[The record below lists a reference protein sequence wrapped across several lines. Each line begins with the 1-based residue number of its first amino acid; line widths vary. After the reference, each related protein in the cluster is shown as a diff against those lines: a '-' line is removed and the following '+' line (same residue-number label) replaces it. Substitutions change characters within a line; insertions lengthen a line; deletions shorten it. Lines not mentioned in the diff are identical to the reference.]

1 MHSSGT
7 LEQRDELRALS
18 VQRIVE
24 GDLNSAVDN
33 AKLSYSIS
41 QELFGPEHEELLP
54 ECLLL
59 SRAYWKLGVADDA
72 KLYLNLA
79 ASLAEKDPY
88 QDPATNADLFRVVA
102 EMYLHHGDTFSAE
115 RMYTQYCGRTEYVC
129 GLDDLRTCDCYN
141 TLCGFHM
148 QR

>member
-1 MHSSGT
+1 MAIKSG
-7 LEQRDELRALS
+7 LS
-18 VQRIVE
+18 AYKMSREIAAAAAAA
-24 GDLNSAVDN
+24 N
-33 AKLSYSIS
+33 
-41 QELFGPEHEELLP
+41 PEHDSATQRYPHELLP